1 MVETHLWADESAR
14 EQEDRAALPSL
25 IAAAFCMSN
34 RYVDGPG
41 ARTPDDDP
49 TYTMLGRLLA
59 EGYVR

>member
-1 MVETHLWADESAR
+1 
-14 EQEDRAALPSL
+14 
-25 IAAAFCMSN
+25 MSN